1 MPDYYIGFWNLENL
15 FDIATSPRRSDKL
28 KRVLKKQ
35 LRGWSASILNRKI
48 KQLAAVI
55 VQMNQGAGPDILGV
69 CEIENDHVMQKLV
82 DALRPLARNY
92 AIAHHDMSDNRG
104 IDVGFIYDADLFT
117 PENQWSHFIV
127 KRYATRDLFQVN
139 FRTAA
144 GRLLVLIGNH
154 WPSRSGGQY
163 GSEPYRIIAG
173 ETLAYWHQR
182 ILELRGKDTAI
193 VALGDFNDEPFSRSI
208 REYALAMQARP
219 QVTRAR
225 TPKFLNLM
233 WDKMGEGRYTYYY
246 SGQLSFLDQFLV
258 SKGLVTG
265 NSGMRVLPATVEV
278 VEFPGMTDTKG
289 APIKFGKGTSTGPAG
304 YSDHL
309 PIGMVVRESD
319 P

>member
-1 MPDYYIGFWNLENL
+1 MPDYYVAFWNLENL

-28 KRVLKKQ
+28 KRVLKDQVKN
-35 LRGWSASILNRKI
+35 WSASILNRKI
-48 KQLAAVI
+48 KQLASVI
-55 VQMNQGAGPDILGV
+55 IQMNHGAGPDILGV
-69 CEIENDHVMQKLV
+69 CEIENDYVMQKLV
-82 DALRPLARNY
+82 DALGSLSRNY

-182 ILELRGKDTAI
+182 IVELRGKDTAI
-193 VALGDFNDEPFSRSI
+193 VAMGDFNDEPFSRSLM
-208 REYALAMQARP
+208 EYALAMQARS

-225 TPKFLNLM
+225 IPKFLNLM
-233 WDKMGEGRYTYYY
+233 WDKMGEGRYTYYF
-246 SGQLSFLDQFLV
+246 SGRLNFLDQFLV

-265 NSGMRVLPATVEV
+265 NSGMRVLPSTVEV
-278 VEFPGMTDTKG
+278 VEFPGMTDAKG
-289 APIKFGKGTSTGPAG
+289 APLKFGKGTSPSTAG

-309 PIGMVVRESD
+309 PIGMVVRESAL
-319 P
+319 